1 MKQLM
6 LFIGIILILGGCNN
20 RAFKPGKSG
29 DDNSHL
35 RNPQYPKSVDTLTQS
50 KIYKE
55 KNLTDNYRVN
65 QFIPKDYSVL
75 FYETEDLN
83 LDGIKDVVLV
93 LIKNGED
100 SLSTL
105 DNPFKRKFMILY
117 GLPNQSYQL
126 EIEKENLTYYYG
138 YDGNFRDALAAIEVK
153 PGTIIMDHYGGF
165 NQRWARTTVFKYN
178 ATEKSLYLYK
188 DTYATFEATDTENT
202 SQEKIFTEKEF
213 GKIKIN
219 EFDIYDELD

>member
-1 MKQLM
+1 MKKIKPPSDLS
-6 LFIGIILILGGCNN
+6 LVIVLLLIASL
-20 RAFKPGKSG
+20 
-29 DDNSHL
+29 NSCL
-35 RNPQYPKSVDTLTQS
+35 AQPKKKKTEKIQYVEKQIREEEKVINT
-50 KIYKE
+50 E
-55 KNLTDNYRVN
+55 KNLTDNKTIN

-83 LDGIKDVVLV
+83 LDGTKDVVLV
-93 LIKNGED
+93 LHKNGED
-100 SLSTL
+100 SLSTF

-126 EIEKENLTYYYG
+126 EIEKENLTYHYG

-153 PGTIIMDHYGGF
+153 PGTIIIDHYGGF

-178 ATEKSLYLYK
+178 ATKKSLYLYR
-188 DTYATFEATDTENT
+188 DTYATFEATDAENT
-202 SQEKIFTEKEF
+202 SQEKIFTEKDF
-213 GKIKIN
+213 GKIKIH